1 MKKKIMLGLLG
12 CLLAALLCGCGAKPA
27 AKLPAA
33 QELADQVLKSQTYSE
48 EMFQVSETRA
58 STLLDVEEEDYKEL
72 VMIMDAS
79 RTTSEVIAVLTAP
92 DSAKADQAE
101 QRMKD
106 YLASLKEQYED
117 YRPEEM
123 PKLEAAAVQRRA
135 TQVVLVVAPDQPAA
149 RQAVQ
154 KAWGN

>member
-1 MKKKIMLGLLG
+1 M
-12 CLLAALLCGCGAKPA
+12 
-27 AKLPAA
+27 
-33 QELADQVLKSQTYSE
+33 
-48 EMFQVSETRA
+48 
-58 STLLDVEEEDYKEL
+58 EEEDYKEL